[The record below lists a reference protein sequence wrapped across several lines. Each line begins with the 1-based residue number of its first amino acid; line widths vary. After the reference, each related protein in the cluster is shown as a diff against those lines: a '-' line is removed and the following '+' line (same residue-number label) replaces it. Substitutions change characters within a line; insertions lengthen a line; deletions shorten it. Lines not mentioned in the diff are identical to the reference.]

1 MSSLLSPVA
10 CGNDNCTEYRCNAGL
25 ILCKDKRVG
34 LLNIHVKNHL
44 VYMEKCICLQTK
56 SYKELILLGRKIEFA
71 WLKMG
76 QICSYLGTER
86 EREREIKSQ
95 KVWKGNTSLEVRGE
109 NPNSGARSPYF
120 LFFLSPRR
128 SNWASE

>member
-34 LLNIHVKNHL
+34 LPNIHVKNHL
-44 VYMEKCICLQTK
+44 VYMDKCICLQTK

-86 EREREIKSQ
+86 ERERSNHKKFGREIQ
-95 KVWKGNTSLEVRGE
+95 VWKYEERIRIQVPGLLTFCFS
-109 NPNSGARSPYF
+109 
-120 LFFLSPRR
+120 
-128 SNWASE
+128 